1 MDFLHSF
8 SWHQVLIYIHFLSRF
23 VVMIAAAYD
32 PLDPNGNIT
41 IKWDVMSWTPD
52 GYVVSIISFSVCVC
66 VFFFFSY
73 KNTLHMYIFDWSSDS
88 STKFSSASISLISH
102 ISQTILPK
110 YLKKTWS
117 RKQNKSRTI
126 ISQPC
131 LSFET
136 WPEFGFKFWFCLL
149 CSPAINNRNQTRA
162 CTTFRISFPFPI
174 TLLSLITEK
183 MKGRC
188 LSICRHLFSSLF
200 RRSRC
205 KLTLS

>member
-1 MDFLHSF
+1 MTS
-8 SWHQVLIYIHFLSRF
+8 S
-23 VVMIAAAYD
+23 
-32 PLDPNGNIT
+32 
-41 IKWDVMSWTPD
+41 PD
-52 GYVVSIISFSVCVC
+52 LYSFSVSLCCHDCSCIRPIGSKWKHNNQMGCNVLDTRRLCGEYHLFLCVC
-66 VFFFFSY
+66 VFFFFFSY

-136 WPEFGFKFWFCLL
+136 WPELGFKFWFCLL